1 MLVGL
6 SFLSPTNCFDALGD
20 EGGGP
25 TEASPLKPESPDAEI
40 NEYLPKYELNYAEG
54 SYSPPDQLPPVG
66 GCCASPW
73 FWRSDPAAEEY
84 TPAEGLKR
92 APAVTGKL

>member
-20 EGGGP
+20 ECGGP

-54 SYSPPDQLPPVG
+54 SYSPPTSCLRSAAAARARGSGAAILLP
-66 GCCASPW
+66 
-73 FWRSDPAAEEY
+73 RSTLLP
-84 TPAEGLKR
+84 R
-92 APAVTGKL
+92 A